1 MSYNVLIVDDS
12 AVMRRMV
19 RRALAVCDTPLG
31 KIIEASDGEQ
41 ALQIL
46 ADAWIDLVLTDI
58 NMPHMS
64 GYTMLETMQQSD
76 ELGAIAT
83 IVVTSEK
90 SAESIERARSVGAKG
105 YLIKPFRA
113 DELRTMVEN
122 ALESVG

>member
-19 RRALAVCDTPLG
+19 RRALSTCDVPMGEIL
-31 KIIEASDGEQ
+31 EAANGEQ
-41 ALQIL
+41 ALQVL
-46 ADAWIDLVLTDI
+46 SELWVDLVLTDI

-64 GYTMLETMQQSD
+64 GHTMLETMQQSN

-90 SAESIERARSVGAKG
+90 SAESIDRAKAVGAKG

-113 DELRTMVEN
+113 EELRVMVKN